1 MPAVTATT
9 DTRCSPK
16 HLVISGSRSIA
27 DRLTGFLS
35 PKQQAIVVQ
44 RVLAD
49 SAFDGTQLTTVLHG
63 DNHDSPDGWA
73 ANWATYR
80 DDVIESPYP
89 ADWDAY
95 GRSAGP
101 IRNDDMI
108 DDGDA
113 LLAFWDGSSSGC
125 GGTIDTALDAGLP
138 VAVYYFNSEDVISTF
153 AGDFIC
159 L

>member
-9 DTRCSPK
+9 DTRCSPER
-16 HLVISGSRSIA
+16 LVISGSRSIS
-27 DRLTGFLS
+27 DRLSGFLS

-49 SAFDGTQLTTVLHG
+49 SAFDGAQLMTVLHG

-80 DDVIESPYP
+80 DDVDESPYP
-89 ADWDAY
+89 ADWDAH
-95 GRSAGP
+95 GRAAGP
-101 IRNDDMI
+101 KRNAEMI

-113 LLAFWDGSSSGC
+113 LLAFWDGESPGC
-125 GGTIDTALDAGLP
+125 GGTINLAFDADLP
-138 VAVYYFNSEDVISTF
+138 VAVYYFNNDDVISTF
-153 AGDFIC
+153 AGDFIG